1 MKQTPQCST
10 KFTDKIMTGSPN
22 RSIEWRLKLFS
33 VQSAIAELLLDLHA
47 LGKETEI
54 FFTLLF
60 TLHFHLYHFTFLFF
74 TDVGHLRRGC
84 TN

>member
-1 MKQTPQCST
+1 
-10 KFTDKIMTGSPN
+10 MTGSPN

-54 FFTLLF
+54 FLRYYLHYIYIILLF
-60 TLHFHLYHFTFLFF
+60 TFF
-74 TDVGHLRRGC
+74 TDVGHLRPGC

>member
-1 MKQTPQCST
+1 MNALVVFTYGSQFLLKVKQTLQYST
-10 KFTDKIMTGSPN
+10 NFTDKIMTGSQN

-54 FFTLLF
+54 VFELLF
-60 TLHFHLYHFTFLFF
+60 TFK
-74 TDVGHLRRGC
+74 
-84 TN
+84 

>member
-1 MKQTPQCST
+1 
-10 KFTDKIMTGSPN
+10 MTGSPN

-54 FFTLLF
+54 FLRCYLHCIYIYIILLF
-60 TLHFHLYHFTFLFF
+60 TFF
-74 TDVGHLRRGC
+74 TDFGHL
-84 TN
+84 